1 MILIKFGGSVITDKS
16 KPLAASR
23 KKIAGMARAVSRT
36 GEPAIIVHGGGSFGH
51 YWSVK
56 YDMHTAERNY
66 DTRGVATVKNSMV
79 QLNLT
84 VLEETLR
91 AGLRPYA
98 VAPAGFMA
106 GPKPVRAR
114 AAELGRIAA
123 SSDMTP
129 VTYGDAMWYG
139 SSVDGGAGDKDDYR
153 TYILSGDRIMA
164 HLARITRPRLCVF
177 ALGEDGLYSD
187 MESRRLIR
195 HVPFSTAPARAGK
208 TTGPNP
214 KHGGAS
220 GAPGVMD
227 VTGGMTRKVRE
238 AGIIT
243 REGIPVAFVNGSHP
257 KRIRDAVASDG
268 PGFKGTFFEPGGRNG
283 GVIKKRKI
291 RSGQGP

>member
-23 KKIAGMARAVSRT
+23 KKIVGMARAVSRA

-79 QLNLT
+79 QLNLI
-84 VLEETLR
+84 VLEEMLR

-106 GPKPVRAR
+106 GPRPVRTR
-114 AAELGRIAA
+114 AAELGRIAT

-139 SSVDGGAGDKDDYR
+139 SIGGGGADDKDDYR

-195 HVPFSTAPARAGK
+195 HVPFSTAPARAGAGLGHK
-208 TTGPNP
+208 
-214 KHGGAS
+214 GAAE
-220 GAPGVMD
+220 APGVMD

-243 REGIPVAFVNGSHP
+243 KEGIPVAFVNGNHP
-257 KRIRDAVASDG
+257 KRIRDAIASDG

-283 GVIKKRKI
+283 GGIKKRKI